1 MARHRI
7 LFERLQ
13 QNLTLDGVFELVP
26 TIEAHGRPVVG
37 ASIDDS
43 QNLTRGFPTLRTP
56 TIPNLSLIPA
66 VVAALLQ
73 AGAQLFAIAVVVGTV
88 TEAPPR
94 SLAMYAGEYGYDSGP
109 FWEVMPTVTLGLL
122 LIALVGNWR
131 TTRRRLL
138 LAAVALFIAAGLFT
152 VFVMGP
158 AQEAVVGAGYSDAV
172 DEALRVQAVR
182 WHMLDWAS
190 WALTLS
196 VGVVLATSL
205 AVRVPEATATSD
217 AA

>member
-1 MARHRI
+1 M
-7 LFERLQ
+7 
-13 QNLTLDGVFELVP
+13 
-26 TIEAHGRPVVG
+26 
-37 ASIDDS
+37 
-43 QNLTRGFPTLRTP
+43 RTP

-66 VVAALLQ
+66 VVVALLQ

-131 TTRRRLL
+131 TPRRRFLV
-138 LAAVALFIAAGLFT
+138 AAVGLFIAAGLVT

-158 AQEAVVGAGYSDAV
+158 VQEAVLRVGYSDAV
-172 DEALRVQAVR
+172 DEVLRVQAAR
-182 WHMLDWAS
+182 WHMLDWVS

-196 VGVVLATSL
+196 VGVVLAASL
-205 AVRVPEATATSD
+205 AVRVPETAATREVA
-217 AA
+217 

>member
-1 MARHRI
+1 
-7 LFERLQ
+7 
-13 QNLTLDGVFELVP
+13 
-26 TIEAHGRPVVG
+26 
-37 ASIDDS
+37 
-43 QNLTRGFPTLRTP
+43 LRTP
-56 TIPNLSLIPA
+56 TISNLTLIPA
-66 VVAALLQ
+66 VISALLQ
-73 AGAQLFAIAVVVGTV
+73 AGAQLFAIAVVVRTV
-88 TEAPPR
+88 TKAPPR

-122 LIALVGNWR
+122 LIALLGNWR
-131 TTRRRLL
+131 TPRRRLL
-138 LAAVALFIAAGLFT
+138 LTAVALFIGAGLFT

-158 AQEAVVGAGYSDAV
+158 VQEAVVGAGYSATV
-172 DEALRVQAVR
+172 DEALRVQAAR

-217 AA
+217 AT

>member
-1 MARHRI
+1 M
-7 LFERLQ
+7 
-13 QNLTLDGVFELVP
+13 
-26 TIEAHGRPVVG
+26 
-37 ASIDDS
+37 
-43 QNLTRGFPTLRTP
+43 RTP

-66 VVAALLQ
+66 VIGALLQ
-73 AGAQLFAIAVVVGTV
+73 AGAQLFAIAVIVGTV
-88 TEAPPR
+88 TAAPPR
-94 SLAMYAGEYGYDSGP
+94 SLAMYAGQYGYNSGP

-131 TTRRRLL
+131 TPRRRLL

-158 AQEAVVGAGYSDAV
+158 VQDAVVRVGYSDVV
-172 DEALRVQAVR
+172 DEALRVRAGR

-196 VGVVLATSL
+196 VGVVLAAAL
-205 AVRVPEATATSD
+205 AIRVPDPTPRRDGA
-217 AA
+217 

>member
-1 MARHRI
+1 MFARNRTISVRHRSLI
-7 LFERLQ
+7 QAPLLA
-13 QNLTLDGVFELVP
+13 N
-26 TIEAHGRPVVG
+26 
-37 ASIDDS
+37 
-43 QNLTRGFPTLRTP
+43 PTLRTP

-73 AGAQLFAIAVVVGTV
+73 AGAQLFAIAVVVSTV

-109 FWEVMPTVTLGLL
+109 FWELMPTVTLGLL

-131 TTRRRLL
+131 TPRRRLL

-172 DEALRVQAVR
+172 DETLRVQAVR
-182 WHMLDWAS
+182 WQMLDWAS

-196 VGVVLATSL
+196 VGVVLAASL
-205 AVRVPEATATSD
+205 AVRVPEATAISD